1 MVAVERTESEKSGIA
16 FPENVSSSVSEQPVL
31 DLVHLSC
38 QTFGD
43 QTLEKDVLGRFLDQ
57 AESTGRAL
65 RCTRDSGERSRLYH
79 LLKGSA
85 RGVGA
90 FQLADFAQA
99 GEDQPDNDVH
109 LKATLSAIAAVT
121 DRLVSLLQPR

>member
-1 MVAVERTESEKSGIA
+1 MIAAERAE
-16 FPENVSSSVSEQPVL
+16 PENGGARTTETVTRTVSQQPVL

-43 QTLEKDVLGRFLDQ
+43 QSLEKDVLGLFLDQ
-57 AESTGRAL
+57 AENTGRAL
-65 RCTRDSGERSRLYH
+65 RCTRDSGERGRLYH

-99 GEDQPDNDVH
+99 AEAEPESDVH
-109 LKATLSAIAAVT
+109 LAATLSAIVAVT
-121 DRLVSLLQPR
+121 DRLESLLQPR